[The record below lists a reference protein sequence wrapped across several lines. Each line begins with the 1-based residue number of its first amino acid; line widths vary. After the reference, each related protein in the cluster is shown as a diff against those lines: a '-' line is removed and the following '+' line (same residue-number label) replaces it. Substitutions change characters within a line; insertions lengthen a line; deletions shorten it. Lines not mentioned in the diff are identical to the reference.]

1 MVKLWVEKTDDCPSS
16 KKFFKILSRI
26 RFDTAFTF
34 SLANFQEW
42 DKKRKWRLNI
52 SVAADFS
59 LHQQQGEF
67 LLTDI
72 QVDFANHLYTLNSI
86 RMSTTHTITQ
96 SSESQPLCIVAAAR
110 ASKAFTQSKW
120 WVELIDWLVFHTT
133 LHIWRVFFSQKN
145 IYSGCR
151 MNTVH
156 NNSTVEILN

>member
-1 MVKLWVEKTDDCPSS
+1 MSTAHINVFLWKKDSTNMQSSVENQSIDYFYLPLTLHKA
-16 KKFFKILSRI
+16 L
-26 RFDTAFTF
+26 
-34 SLANFQEW
+34 L
-42 DKKRKWRLNI
+42 
-52 SVAADFS
+52 ADFS
-59 LHQQQGEF
+59 FWKQPGEF

-72 QVDFANHLYTLNSI
+72 QVNFANHLYTLNSI

-120 WVELIDWLVFHTT
+120 WVELIDWLVFHNT

-156 NNSTVEILN
+156 HQSHCT

>member
-1 MVKLWVEKTDDCPSS
+1 MAAYIAKNDSGSFGCVVTS
-16 KKFFKILSRI
+16 KQCIFTSEFSRI
-26 RFDTAFTF
+26 WHFAMGYFPII
-34 SLANFQEW
+34 
-42 DKKRKWRLNI
+42 DKLGNNP
-52 SVAADFS
+52 
-59 LHQQQGEF
+59 LHSSWLQ
-67 LLTDI
+67 LLSTTRW
-72 QVDFANHLYTLNSI
+72 VFANHLYTHNSI

-156 NNSTVEILN
+156 NT